1 MIFVYIVRCRF
12 TEPSREQAWNA
23 WYSGPKIEQ
32 MLAQPHF
39 RSCQRFRRVAGDGRD
54 YLTVWTVENPQALA
68 TRQYR
73 AQWGFAE
80 WTPYITDWSRDLF
93 DGDAASETTLAVA
106 TDSALA
112 VVAFDRMSDDDAAA
126 AQDKVARA
134 EPDMMWLPAVGLDR
148 HTPIIG
154 LRPLADGV
162 SAGSAYDGG
171 DSRVQR
177 AVYRPITRLYSA
189 PSVLQ
194 ETEDR

>member
-39 RSCQRFRRVAGDGRD
+39 RSCQRFRRVSGHGRD

-80 WTPYITDWSRDLF
+80 WTPHITDWSRDLF
-93 DGDAASETTLAVA
+93 EGGAASESALAVA
-106 TDSALA
+106 TDGALA
-112 VVAFDRMSDDDAAA
+112 VVAFDRMSEQDAAA
-126 AQDKVARA
+126 VRDKVARA
-134 EPDMMWLPAVGLDR
+134 EPEMMWLPAVGLDR

-154 LRPLADGV
+154 LRPLAGGA
-162 SAGSAYDGG
+162 SAGSAQDDG
-171 DSRVQR
+171 DRRIQR

-189 PSVLQ
+189 PHVPQ
-194 ETEDR
+194 EAADR

>member
-39 RSCQRFRRVAGDGRD
+39 RTCQRFRRVTGNGRD

-80 WTPYITDWSRDLF
+80 WTPHITDWSRDLF
-93 DGDAASETTLAVA
+93 EGGAASETALAVA
-106 TDSALA
+106 RDGALA
-112 VVAFDRMSDDDAAA
+112 VVAFDQMSEQDAAA
-126 AQDKVARA
+126 ARDKVAQSD
-134 EPDMMWLPAVGLDR
+134 PDMMWLPIVGLDR
-148 HTPIIG
+148 HTPLIG
-154 LRPLADGV
+154 LRPLAAGA
-162 SAGSAYDGG
+162 SAGSTRDHG
-171 DSRVQR
+171 DKRIQQ
-177 AVYRPITRLYSA
+177 AVYRPITRHYSA
-189 PSVLQ
+189 VQVPL
-194 ETEDR
+194 ETHDR